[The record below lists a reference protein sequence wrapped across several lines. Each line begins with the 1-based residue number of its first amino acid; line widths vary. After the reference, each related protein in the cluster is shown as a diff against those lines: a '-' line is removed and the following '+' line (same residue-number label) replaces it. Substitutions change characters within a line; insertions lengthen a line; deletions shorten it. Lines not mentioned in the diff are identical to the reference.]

1 MSYKRSFLME
11 ERLADNRQRILKAA
25 RALVAEGGL
34 NQASIAAVAARAGL
48 SAGAIYRYFPSKAA
62 LFVEVLTSAVSYEIA
77 ILNDIVRSEGNV
89 TARLRAAVESFAN
102 RALEGPHLAYAFI
115 AEPAEQEVDEARLR
129 GREQFGEVFKSLL
142 IEGIDSGEFPPQSAD
157 IGAACIVGAFTE
169 ALIRPIAPR
178 AKREARG
185 ELVEG
190 IVAFCLRAVGA
201 ALAAPIA
208 KRAAPTNRKSRSSVK
223 G

>member
-25 RALVAEGGL
+25 RALVAEGGF
-34 NQASIAAVAARAGL
+34 NQASIAAVAASAGL

-62 LFVEVLTSAVSYEIA
+62 LFVEVLTSAIDHEIA
-77 ILNDIVRSEGNV
+77 ILEQIVQGQGDV
-89 TARLRAAVESFAN
+89 TARLRACVESFAS
-102 RALEGPHLAYAFI
+102 RALEGPYLAYAFI
-115 AEPAEQEVDEARLR
+115 AEPAEQEVDEARLL
-129 GREQFGEVFKSLL
+129 GRIRFGEVFKSLL
-142 IEGIDSGEFPPQSAD
+142 IEGIDKGEFPSQSVD

-178 AKREARG
+178 GKRDGRA
-185 ELVEG
+185 ELIEG

-201 ALAAPIA
+201 
-208 KRAAPTNRKSRSSVK
+208 KNS
-223 G
+223 

>member
-25 RALVAEGGL
+25 RALVAEGGF
-34 NQASIAAVAARAGL
+34 NQAAIAAVAASAGL

-62 LFVEVLTSAVSYEIA
+62 LFVEVLTSAIDHEIA
-77 ILNDIVRSEGNV
+77 ILQEIVQGEGDV
-89 TARLRAAVESFAN
+89 TARLRACVESFAT
-102 RALEGPHLAYAFI
+102 RALEGPYLAYAFI
-115 AEPAEQEVDEARLR
+115 AEPAEQEVDEARLL
-129 GREQFGEVFKSLL
+129 GRIRFGEVFKSLL
-142 IEGIDSGEFPPQSAD
+142 IEGIQKQEFPDQSVD

-178 AKREARG
+178 AKRDGRA

-190 IVAFCLRAVGA
+190 IVTFCLRAVGA
-201 ALAAPIA
+201 KI
-208 KRAAPTNRKSRSSVK
+208 S
-223 G
+223 

>member
-25 RALVAEGGL
+25 RALVAEGGFTH
-34 NQASIAAVAARAGL
+34 ASIAAVASSAGL

-62 LFVEVLTSAVSYEIA
+62 LFVEVLTSAIDHEIA
-77 ILNDIVRSEGNV
+77 ILQDIEKGQGNV
-89 TARLRAAVESFAN
+89 TERLRGCVDSFAT
-102 RALEGPHLAYAFI
+102 RALEGPYLAYAFI
-115 AEPAEQEVDEARLR
+115 AEPAEAEVDEARLL
-129 GREQFGEVFKSLL
+129 GRKRFGEVFKSLL
-142 IEGIDSGEFPPQSAD
+142 IEGIDVGEFPQQSVD
-157 IGAACIVGAFTE
+157 VGAACIVGAFTE

-178 AKREARG
+178 AKREARK

-201 ALAAPIA
+201 SASSKKAGRGA
-208 KRAAPTNRKSRSSVK
+208 KV
-223 G
+223 

>member
-25 RALVAEGGL
+25 RALVARGGF
-34 NQASIAAVAARAGL
+34 NQASIAAVAASAGL

-62 LFVEVLTSAVSYEIA
+62 LFVEVLTSAIDHEIA
-77 ILNDIVRSEGNV
+77 ILQGIAQGQGSV
-89 TARLRAAVESFAN
+89 TARLRGCIESFAN
-102 RALEGPHLAYAFI
+102 RALEGPYLAYAFI
-115 AEPAEQEVDEARLR
+115 AEPAEQEVDEARLH
-129 GREQFGEVFKSLL
+129 GRKRFGEVFKSLL
-142 IEGIDSGEFPPQSAD
+142 EEGIEAGEFPPQSVD

-169 ALIRPIAPR
+169 ALIRPIEPR
-178 AKREARG
+178 GKREGRK

-201 ALAAPIA
+201 NVAARKVGRSA
-208 KRAAPTNRKSRSSVK
+208 KA
-223 G
+223 

>member
-25 RALVAEGGL
+25 RALVAEGGF
-34 NQASIAAVAARAGL
+34 NHASIAAVAGSAGL
-48 SAGAIYRYFPSKAA
+48 SAGAIYRYFPSKSA
-62 LFVEVLTSAVSYEIA
+62 LFVEVLTSAIDHEIA
-77 ILNDIVRSEGNV
+77 ILQEIAKGEGDV
-89 TARLRAAVESFAN
+89 TARLRACVESFAN
-102 RALEGPHLAYAFI
+102 RALEGPYLAYAFI
-115 AEPAEQEVDEARLR
+115 AEPAEQEVDEARLL
-129 GREQFGEVFKSLL
+129 GRIRFGEVFKSLL
-142 IEGIDSGEFPPQSAD
+142 IEGIDKGEFPAQSID

-178 AKREARG
+178 AKRDGRA

-201 ALAAPIA
+201 KI
-208 KRAAPTNRKSRSSVK
+208 S
-223 G
+223 